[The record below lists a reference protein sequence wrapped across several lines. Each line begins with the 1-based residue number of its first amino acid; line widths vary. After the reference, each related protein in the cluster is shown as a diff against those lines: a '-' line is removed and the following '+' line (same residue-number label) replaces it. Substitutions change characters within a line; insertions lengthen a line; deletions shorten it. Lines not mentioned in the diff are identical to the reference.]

1 MRLRGGAPVFAVL
14 QDRDFRVIWYVGSLR
29 EISRRME
36 LLVLSWLILQA
47 TQSPFQL
54 GLVLVFNNLPRPFLS
69 LFTGLIA
76 DRFNRWRILA
86 AGQLINTG
94 IAVTLLALLATDA
107 IAAWHV
113 YAAVFMQGATK
124 ALEDPSRRTAILDIV
139 GERRLVNALS
149 LDTISNTSG
158 KMLGP
163 LLGGI
168 MIDAS
173 GGLLLPWLGADAGE
187 RAGFVGAAGLIVA
200 VHLADLA
207 LLTRLR
213 IPPKPPRAAGR
224 VEPLWRS
231 LGDGVR
237 YALGTPLLWGMLYV
251 TIVMNALAFPMQQ
264 FIPDIGANNLGVGAT
279 LVGLLVAAEG
289 IGQLTG
295 AATMALTRNLERHG
309 LVFIIGSSVVLLMA
323 IGFVWAPW
331 YLLAFGLLV
340 LGGIGQAGFGTMQ
353 STITMLAAPPE
364 MRGRMVGLMSVCIG
378 IGTPLGGLEIGIMA
392 SLFSTAWAISVN
404 AAAGLLLLVPALLL
418 TPLATGRTRR
428 REGRVES

>member
-173 GGLLLPWLGADAGE
+173 GGLLLPWLGAEAVE

-213 IPPKPPRAAGR
+213 IPQKPPRAGGR

-309 LVFIIGSSVVLLMA
+309 LVFVIGSSVVLLMA

-404 AAAGLLLLVPALLL
+404 AAAGLLLLLPALLL

-428 REGRVES
+428 REARVES

>member
-1 MRLRGGAPVFAVL
+1 MRRCLCR
-14 QDRDFRVIWYVGSLR
+14 
-29 EISRRME
+29 
-36 LLVLSWLILQA
+36 
-47 TQSPFQL
+47 
-54 GLVLVFNNLPRPFLS
+54 
-69 LFTGLIA
+69 
-76 DRFNRWRILA
+76 
-86 AGQLINTG
+86 
-94 IAVTLLALLATDA
+94 
-107 IAAWHV
+107 
-113 YAAVFMQGATK
+113 GATK

-173 GGLLLPWLGADAGE
+173 GGLLLPWLGAEAVE

-309 LVFIIGSSVVLLMA
+309 LVFVIGSSVVLLMA

-404 AAAGLLLLVPALLL
+404 AAAGLLLLLPALLL

-428 REGRVES
+428 REARVES